1 MKNQKQKPL
10 EYFASRRTPLY
21 VTSGVKEA
29 LKNAG
34 YVKKEVIEAY
44 DLNPT
49 EVEKVKSDQADLI
62 IAWLV
67 ENVFRR
73 AEQLRSQGIPMDYI
87 QEIKFTGN
95 VGTFGVKRVTISQY
109 GLKESHKQ
117 SIKFSCPVP
126 THFTGTLWME
136 ETWNGAPPEEAG
148 PEDHYITLMFPEE
161 R

>member
-1 MKNQKQKPL
+1 MSERL
-10 EYFASRRTPLY
+10 EYFATRGVPLC
-21 VTSGVKEA
+21 VTSSVVHKFR
-29 LKNAG
+29 NAG
-34 YVKKEVIEAY
+34 YVKEETIEAY

-49 EVEKVKSDQADLI
+49 EVEKVKCDQADLI

-73 AEQLRSQGIPMDYI
+73 AEQLRSQGIPVDYI

-95 VGTFGVKRVTISQY
+95 VGTFGVKRVEISQY
-109 GLKESHKQ
+109 GLEESHKQ
-117 SIKFSCPVP
+117 SIKFSCPVQ

-136 ETWNGAPPEEAG
+136 ESWNGAPPEEAG